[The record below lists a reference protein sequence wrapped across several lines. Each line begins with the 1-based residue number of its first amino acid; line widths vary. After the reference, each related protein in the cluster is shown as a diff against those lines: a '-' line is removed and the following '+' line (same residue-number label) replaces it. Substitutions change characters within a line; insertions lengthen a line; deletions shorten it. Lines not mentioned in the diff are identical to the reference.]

1 MADEM
6 RLIIISG
13 LSGSGKTVAL
23 HVLEDLGY
31 YCVDNMPAA
40 LLSSVVDEVRTGAEK
55 PVRLLAVGVDARN
68 RRKDLEALPQLIAG
82 LQANGVQTELLFLQ
96 ASEDVLLQRYSESR
110 RRHPLADHG
119 TALRAAIASEKDM
132 LAEVANAADL
142 IIDTSRMSI
151 YQLADAIRERIDR
164 RKQQALSVLIE
175 SFGFKNG
182 IPADADFVFD
192 LRCLP
197 NPYWTIKLRG
207 LNGRDKEVTDFLEA
221 QPAVIAMYE
230 DILGFLRRWIP
241 EYQKVHRG
249 YLTVAIGCTG
259 GQHRSVFMTDKL
271 AAALRTI
278 HDPVLIRHNELDKRA
293 IESP

>member
-13 LSGSGKTVAL
+13 LSGSGKTIAL

-40 LLSSVVDEVRTGAEK
+40 LLNSVIDEIRSGSDK
-55 PVRLLAVGVDARN
+55 PVQLLAVGVDARN
-68 RRKDLEALPQLIAG
+68 RRKDLESLPNLIAG
-82 LQANGVQTELLFLQ
+82 LQADGVQTELLFLQ
-96 ASEDVLLQRYSESR
+96 ASDDVLLQRYGESR
-110 RRHPLADHG
+110 RRHPLAGHG
-119 TALRAAIASEKDM
+119 TELRTAIASERTIM
-132 LAEVANAADL
+132 AEVANAADL
-142 IIDTSRMSI
+142 IVDTSQMSI

-164 RKQQALSVLIE
+164 RRIHSLSVLIE

-197 NPYWTIKLRG
+197 NPDWTVKLRG

-221 QPAVIAMYE
+221 QPAVISMYN
-230 DILGFLRRWIP
+230 DILAFLRRWIP
-241 EYQKVHRG
+241 EYDKVNRG

-271 AAALRTI
+271 ATALRAI
-278 HDPVLIRHNELDKRA
+278 HDPVLVRHNELDRQA
-293 IESP
+293 IESQ